1 MVTTVRKITR
11 KEADEAIDFFVKA
24 GMYAWKKI
32 DENPKK
38 YFSRKRDIGKGN
50 NDKFDYVVN
59 P

>member
-1 MVTTVRKITR
+1 MVTTVLKITR

-32 DENPKK
+32 DKRYKFSNKK
-38 YFSRKRDIGKGN
+38 ITGSGN
-50 NDKFDYVVN
+50 NEKFDYLVN